1 MTGTFK
7 KNLDKLNMIKWN
19 TASVFERCSWNVEQR
34 KNRLSTWKIKRTIT
48 LYLIFFDDFFTFIV
62 FQTILRN
69 WLKDYLRKQLG
80 DAVAPN
86 Y

>member
-1 MTGTFK
+1 MF
-7 KNLDKLNMIKWN
+7 LNVVHEM
-19 TASVFERCSWNVEQR
+19 
-34 KNRLSTWKIKRTIT
+34 LSNEKIVYP
-48 LYLIFFDDFFTFIV
+48 LEYLIFFDDFFTFIV